1 MTLIKCCRVAFLTC
15 FVAVLVM
22 PSELTGVAAQP
33 CNPVI
38 DGTYCATQMG
48 RAQPSGPTSRG
59 MQSIEGIAGD
69 ILIDQNQP
77 ATLGAITFQGDRS
90 RCIGLLRRSNCS

>member
-1 MTLIKCCRVAFLTC
+1 MLRITFLICLVTGF
-15 FVAVLVM
+15 VM
-22 PSELTGVAAQP
+22 PVAPVGVAAQQP

-48 RAQPSGPTSRG
+48 HSSPSATTSRS
-59 MQSIEGIAGD
+59 MQSMDSIAGD
-69 ILIDQNQP
+69 LFIDQSQS